1 MLIEWIVGVLYAV
14 LSMFGKVVYM
24 IVIVFVWLCFTILFF
39 GVYVLLCG

>member
-24 IVIVFVWLCFTILFF
+24 IET
-39 GVYVLLCG
+39 YVSSDNLK